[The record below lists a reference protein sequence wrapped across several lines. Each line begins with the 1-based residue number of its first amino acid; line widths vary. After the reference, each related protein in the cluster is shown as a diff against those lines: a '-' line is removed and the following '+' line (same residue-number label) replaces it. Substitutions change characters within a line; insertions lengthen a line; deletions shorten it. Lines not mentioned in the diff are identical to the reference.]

1 MSSSTSASALSAS
14 AAAAAAASDSGSGS
28 GAGKPLA
35 GRVAVITGGSSG
47 IGAATAEHLA
57 GLGASVAALARRTDR
72 LEDLVARIGKNGGT
86 AIAVAADVSDPD
98 AVQAAADRVEAE
110 LGGADLLFNN
120 AGVML
125 PAPVEERTTEL
136 WQRQIDVN
144 VSGLMYVIGAFVP
157 QLLRAAEERG
167 VADLINTSSI
177 GAQNIYPNF
186 AVYTGTKAYV
196 SHMSRNLRVELGPK
210 KVRVSTLE
218 PGLVKT
224 ELQTHVT
231 DDGALEWL
239 DEVRESLEWLTPE
252 DVAGAVGYLAGLPP
266 RVNFQ
271 QLTLMPTGQ
280 LS

>member
-1 MSSSTSASALSAS
+1 MSTNT
-14 AAAAAAASDSGSGS
+14 
-28 GAGKPLA
+28 KPLA
-35 GRVAVITGGSSG
+35 GRVAVVTGGSSG
-47 IGAATAEHLA
+47 IGAATAEQLA
-57 GLGASVAALARRTDR
+57 ELGASVAVLARRADR
-72 LEDLVARIGKNGGT
+72 LDDLVARIGKNGGT

-125 PAPVEERTTEL
+125 PAPIEERTTEL

-157 QLLRAAEERG
+157 QLVRAAGERG

-177 GAQNIYPNF
+177 GAQNIYTNF
-186 AVYTGTKAYV
+186 AVYAGTKAYV
-196 SHMSRNLRVELGPK
+196 THMSRNLRVELGPK

-218 PGLVKT
+218 PGLVTT

-231 DDGALEWL
+231 DGGALEWL
-239 DEVRESLEWLTPE
+239 DGVRDSLEWLTPE
-252 DVAGAVGYLAGLPP
+252 DVAGAVGYLAGLPA